1 LFPDPLVFGWAWPAF
16 GAAAA
21 LSTIFA
27 ASRLKGVPPRRLV
40 ALGTLLTAAGVA
52 APALAPGLTTILVS
66 ALCVGGSFVV
76 VTMAAFQDARLVA
89 GADASRVVAAMTA
102 AFALGQLV
110 GPLTVRSG
118 PIEMSLQIPSLI
130 ASVSLL
136 AAAIV
141 LLRSAARRLI
151 PVID

>member
-1 LFPDPLVFGWAWPAF
+1 
-16 GAAAA
+16 
-21 LSTIFA
+21 
-27 ASRLKGVPPRRLV
+27 
-40 ALGTLLTAAGVA
+40 
-52 APALAPGLTTILVS
+52 
-66 ALCVGGSFVV
+66 
-76 VTMAAFQDARLVA
+76 MAAFQDARLVA